1 MALHNSIN
9 PFNSKSLKYPRKK
22 PKYHKT
28 TNHQIKNQHST
39 IKIFQFNYSSNF
51 KSQKPQK

>member
-1 MALHNSIN
+1 MVLHNSIN